1 MMKNIQMRAMP
12 LLFSLHF
19 PSFVLSFVHGL
30 QNPVGGQTP
39 PDSMALFYALFPKS
53 RVFLG
58 CLLGYYCIQCLPG
71 VADMSKRKLKAASG
85 SYAVL
90 NTRRFLFQRVQ
101 FRQRRSCIM
110 EMALIFNEF
119 IFTPVTHQNSLWI
132 RSSELAKALGYSDDR
147 KVGVLYARHKD
158 EFSNNMSVV
167 LNLSTTDV
175 PAMNR
180 IFSLRGCHLVAML
193 ARTPIAK
200 AFRRWVL
207 DVIEQYGDRV
217 PVAEP
222 VTLNDELISAS
233 ERAELKLIVDAK
245 LSTYPAAVQGKARAE
260 IWAKHNRHFRIAEYS
275 QLPARLMP
283 EAREFLLSVRVR
295 AINAIPTAES
305 AIPYP
310 SLPVASSLYRDRVR
324 ELERLE
330 QDWMELAVLIRD
342 RAYGLERDFRR
353 VTQGTY
359 PELLR
364 NVSPSGKTPVDA
376 LIQLMTAP
384 TYTARQ
390 NLESALDDMRL
401 AIRAAKTANRLML
414 G

>member
-1 MMKNIQMRAMP
+1 MLQP
-12 LLFSLHF
+12 LCFNDFTFS
-19 PSFVLSFVHGL
+19 
-30 QNPVGGQTP
+30 
-39 PDSMALFYALFPKS
+39 
-53 RVFLG
+53 
-58 CLLGYYCIQCLPG
+58 
-71 VADMSKRKLKAASG
+71 
-85 SYAVL
+85 
-90 NTRRFLFQRVQ
+90 
-101 FRQRRSCIM
+101 
-110 EMALIFNEF
+110 
-119 IFTPVTHQNSLWI
+119 PVTRDSQPWFK
-132 RSSELAKALGYSDDR
+132 SSELARALGYANDNYVTR
-147 KVGVLYARHKD
+147 LYRRNED
-158 EFSNNMSVV
+158 EFSSDMTQLIENNAEIQFGSEGR
-167 LNLSTTDV
+167 S
-175 PAMNR
+175 R
-180 IFSLRGCHLVAML
+180 IFSLRGCHLLAMF
-193 ARTPIAK
+193 ARTPVAK
-200 AFRRWVL
+200 AFRKWVL

-260 IWAKHNRHFRIAEYS
+260 IWAKFNRHFRIAEYK

-305 AIPYP
+305 VIPYP
-310 SLPVASSLYRDRVR
+310 ALPVASSLYRDRVR

-364 NVSPSGKTPVDA
+364 HVSPSGKTPVDA